1 MNIIAEFCK
10 NHRFNY
16 IKFWENCKNPYKC
29 QKTTYEFRNNLI
41 KHFLINISMISML
54 ITKSST
60 KNVVSEVDEN
70 SEDQLEYASFSQKIG
85 KSQERAKGERLI
97 LKIVSDTDG
106 MLCSLDEALT
116 KLIYVDKKKKRRVP
130 WNCDLS
136 IGSSLK
142 IRISAFIYVRI
153 FVNILA

>member
-1 MNIIAEFCK
+1 
-10 NHRFNY
+10 
-16 IKFWENCKNPYKC
+16 
-29 QKTTYEFRNNLI
+29 
-41 KHFLINISMISML
+41 MIFMI

-70 SEDQLEYASFSQKIG
+70 SEDQLEYASFSQNIG

-106 MLCSLDEALT
+106 MLCGLDEVLT

-136 IGSSLK
+136 IGSILK

-153 FVNILA
+153 FMRILA